1 MRGKFDAYTTLCAVY
16 FLLAVGV
23 TYIIWLHIPLVDYYW
38 PSITWFAIF
47 IALSELLPVRMDEA
61 DTMRVTPTVP
71 ILWAGVCVL
80 GPVSAIISAV
90 IGILLSQ
97 LIACLSY
104 YALRLIDK
112 QGESQQCLS
121 QNECDTNPSQLINAP
136 KQFVAMLRIIS
147 VIWVP
152 VSFAWIF
159 KAFVLFVSQIALCMG
174 LAGIAYY
181 FVGGKFLLYDIDNIN
196 ILREF
201 VLPFLLLVGVQIFIE
216 TICCVITLLVATEMP
231 GARGVY
237 GLLLRAKIALIEDIL
252 PVYRVEVFL
261 IVVSL
266 LMAYLYAKIEVI
278 GFILAAMPVLALRNF
293 FYQWVQERNTYLDTI
308 TILATYMQ
316 HYHPYTRG
324 HLKRVA
330 DMSERL
336 ARELRLPAESVRH
349 MRNAGFLHDIG
360 KVGVSEE
367 ILDKTEKLTDE
378 EWEKIK
384 EHPVKGAEII
394 SHIEFLEDI
403 VEWIKYHHKWHDGRG
418 YPANNGTSVSIPIE
432 AAIISVADAFDAMT
446 DDRELTLLWKC
457 DSCGYK
463 PEEDIS
469 LEKCPNC
476 GAEKR
481 RTYRKPKSLDEA
493 IDELR
498 RGAGSQ
504 FHPKVV
510 KAFLTM
516 VEREGIH
523 LNA

>member
-1 MRGKFDAYTTLCAVY
+1 MRRKFDAYTTLCTVCFSLAAGLVY
-16 FLLAVGV
+16 I
-23 TYIIWLHIPLVDYYW
+23 TWLYVSPADYHW
-38 PSITWFAIF
+38 RSVIWFAIF
-47 IALSELLPVRMDEA
+47 IASSELLSVPLDESNA
-61 DTMRVTPTVP
+61 VKITPTVP

-80 GPVSAIISAV
+80 GPVPAIISAV
-90 IGILLSQ
+90 IGVLFSQ
-97 LIACLSY
+97 LMACLSY

-112 QGESQQCLS
+112 QEESQQCS
-121 QNECDTNPSQLINAP
+121 PQDECNISLTRIIHVP
-136 KQFVAMLRIIS
+136 KLFVAMLRTIS
-147 VIWVP
+147 LSWASVP
-152 VSFAWIF
+152 FALVF
-159 KAFVLFVSQIALCMG
+159 KAFILFISQITLCMG
-174 LAGIAYY
+174 LAGLVYHYA
-181 FVGGKFLLYDIDNIN
+181 GGRFLSIDIDNVH

-201 VLPFLLLVGVQIFIE
+201 ILPFFLLVSVQIVIE
-216 TICCVITLLVATEMP
+216 IICCIITIMVVTEMP

-237 GLLLRAKIALIEDIL
+237 GFLLRAKIALIEDIL
-252 PVYRVEVFL
+252 PVYRGEVFL
-261 IVVSL
+261 IVVAL
-266 LMAYLYAKIEVI
+266 LIAYLYAKIGI
-278 GFILAAMPVLALRNF
+278 MGFVLAAMPVLALRDF
-293 FYQWVQERNTYLDTI
+293 FYQWVQERSTYLDTV
-308 TILATYMQ
+308 TTLATYMQ

-367 ILDKTEKLTDE
+367 ILDKTEKLTNE

-403 VEWIKYHHKWHDGRG
+403 VDWIKYHHKWHDGGG
-418 YPANNGTSVSIPIE
+418 YPANNDSTQGIPIE

-446 DDRELTLLWKC
+446 DDRELTLDWKC
-457 DSCGYK
+457 DSCGFN
-463 PEEDIS
+463 PEDDIRPNQ
-469 LEKCPNC
+469 CPSC

-481 RTYRKPKSLDEA
+481 RTYRTPKSLDDA
-493 IDELR
+493 INELR

-504 FHPKVV
+504 FHPQVV
-510 KAFLTM
+510 KAFLSM